1 MCYVFR
7 MSLWATIRRLL
18 PALAIVGL
26 VLAPVVQP
34 VMAADMQA
42 TADNHAAMSIQADV
56 AMDDMPCCPDEQK
69 TDCAKSCPFMAAC
82 TAQLHSTVPSFGFSV
97 PVMQASV
104 IKLHNDRTLHSLSQA
119 PPPRP
124 PKA

>member
-1 MCYVFR
+1 
-7 MSLWATIRRLL
+7 MSPWATIRRLL

-34 VMAADMQA
+34 AMAADMPV
-42 TADNHAAMSIQADV
+42 TANNHAAMSDQADM
-56 AMDDMPCCPDEQK
+56 AMPNGVPCCPDDQK

-82 TAQLHSTVPSFGFSV
+82 MAQFQSAVPSYGLSAPFT
-97 PVMQASV
+97 QASV
-104 IKLHNDRTLHSLSQA
+104 LMLRNDWTLHAPSIC

-124 PKA
+124 PTA